1 MNTAFHGSSAQGFES
16 RPTQVLEVGPVP
28 TTPVFEDCPQSRSK
42 TLPYL
47 AFEPPVLA
55 PPAQPVASA
64 VATVVRA
71 PSGRPPF
78 AVAFMLMAAVM
89 MLVASGGFAVTALL
103 EAV

>member
-1 MNTAFHGSSAQGFES
+1 MSTAFYGSSAPGFET

-28 TTPVFEDCPQSRSK
+28 TTAGLDDCPQSRTK

-47 AFEPPVLA
+47 AFEPPVVA
-55 PPAQPVASA
+55 PSAQPAA
-64 VATVVRA
+64 AAVVRV

-103 EAV
+103 EMV